1 MPATVAPP
9 ARSSSPAGSV
19 TLPSA
24 EELRGLRTG
33 LDAFLSGWLQD
44 QRGVAGAD
52 AHPTFTTLYDDL
64 REFAC
69 RPGKRLRPLLF
80 LLAHRIF
87 VEVGRGKSEVG
98 SLGKQVTDS
107 GSTSHFPLPTSHFL
121 LPIAASLELLHAFI
135 LIHDDIIDRSEL
147 RRALPTLH
155 RVIEHR
161 LTPFSDRRRAGRNLA
176 LVMGDILF
184 ALAQRC
190 LLEAPGIDPAL
201 RLRLASLLL
210 GCMVETGFGEVADII
225 HGTRDVSRVSVL
237 EIEQMYR
244 LKTTLYTVECPL
256 AMAALLAGVG
266 DAETLA
272 ALGRVAR
279 PAGLAFQIQ
288 NDLQEFARFEVSD
301 AEIPS
306 DVLEGKKTLLAR
318 TAFDRLNESDQ
329 GMLQLCLDH
338 GEPPSEAKVGKARD
352 LVAKSGAIGQLSDRM
367 ESLFAEA
374 DTAARVETFPEP
386 VRAGLAGLIRMMRG
400 ATGGASHA

>member
-1 MPATVAPP
+1 MPVTAAPP
-9 ARSSSPAGSV
+9 ASPSSLPAAV
-19 TLPSA
+19 ALPSA
-24 EELRGLRTG
+24 GELRDLRAG
-33 LDAFLSGWLQD
+33 LDTYLGRWLQD

-52 AHPTFTTLYDDL
+52 AHPPFTTLYDDL

-87 VEVGRGKSEVG
+87 TAPP
-98 SLGKQVTDS
+98 QV
-107 GSTSHFPLPTSHFL
+107 PPTAHQTL
-121 LPIAASLELLHAFI
+121 LPVAASLELLHAFI

-201 RLRLASLLL
+201 RARLASLLL

-225 HGTRDVSRVSVL
+225 HGTRDVSRVSL
-237 EIEQMYR
+237 GEIEQMYQ

-256 AMAALLAGVG
+256 TMAALLAGIG
-266 DAETLA
+266 DADTLA

-288 NDLQEFARFEVSD
+288 NDLQEFARFEISD
-301 AEIPS
+301 AEVPS

-318 TAFDRLNESDQ
+318 TAFNRLNETDRT
-329 GMLQLCLDH
+329 MLQLCLDH

-352 LVAKSGAIGQLSDRM
+352 LVAKSGAIGQLADRM
-367 ESLFAEA
+367 EALFAEA
-374 DTAARVETFPEP
+374 DAAARVETFPEP
-386 VRAGLAGLIRMMRG
+386 MRAGLAGLMCMMRG
-400 ATGGASHA
+400 ATSQGALA

>member
-1 MPATVAPP
+1 MPVTAAPP
-9 ARSSSPAGSV
+9 ASPPSASAA

-24 EELRGLRTG
+24 EDVRDLRAG
-33 LDAFLSGWLQD
+33 LDAYLGRWLQD
-44 QRGVAGAD
+44 QRGIAGAD

-87 VEVGRGKSEVG
+87 TAPHHS
-98 SLGKQVTDS
+98 
-107 GSTSHFPLPTSHFL
+107 PPTAHQTL
-121 LPIAASLELLHAFI
+121 LPVAASLELLHAFI

-155 RVIEHR
+155 RIIEHR

-201 RLRLASLLL
+201 RARLASLLL

-225 HGTRDVSRVSVL
+225 HGTRDVSRVSL
-237 EIEQMYR
+237 GEIEQMYQ

-256 AMAALLAGVG
+256 AMAALLAGIG
-266 DAETLA
+266 DADTLA

-288 NDLQEFARFEVSD
+288 NDLQEFARFEISD
-301 AEIPS
+301 AEVPS
-306 DVLEGKKTLLAR
+306 DMLEGKKTLLAR
-318 TAFDRLNESDQ
+318 TAFNRLNETDRT
-329 GMLQLCLDH
+329 MLQLCLDH

-352 LVAKSGAIGQLSDRM
+352 LVAKSGAIGQLADRM
-367 ESLFAEA
+367 EALFAEA
-374 DTAARVETFPEP
+374 DAAARVETFPESM
-386 VRAGLAGLIRMMRG
+386 RAGLAGLMCMMRG
-400 ATGGASHA
+400 ATSQGALA

>member
-1 MPATVAPP
+1 MPATVVSPVAP
-9 ARSSSPAGSV
+9 SSSAPGAV
-19 TLPSA
+19 TLPA
-24 EELRGLRTG
+24 AAELRDLRG
-33 LDAFLSGWLQD
+33 SLDVFLARWLQD
-44 QRGVAGAD
+44 QRGIAGAD

-87 VEVGRGKSEVG
+87 TGAAGQAPAPALSP
-98 SLGKQVTDS
+98 SA
-107 GSTSHFPLPTSHFL
+107 L
-121 LPIAASLELLHAFI
+121 LPVAASLELLHAFI

-190 LLEAPGIDPAL
+190 LLEAPGLDPDL
-201 RLRLASLLL
+201 RARLASLLL

-225 HGTRDVSRVSVL
+225 HGTRDVSRVSVP

-266 DAETLA
+266 DADTLA

-301 AEIPS
+301 AEVPS

-318 TAFDRLNESDQ
+318 TAFDRLNENDR

-338 GEPPSEAKVGKARD
+338 GEPPSEAKVGMARD
-352 LVAKSGAIGQLSDRM
+352 LVARSGAIGQLADRM
-367 ESLFAEA
+367 ETLFAEA
-374 DTAARVETFPEP
+374 DAAARVETFPEP

-400 ATGGASHA
+400 ATGGPAHHG

>member
-1 MPATVAPP
+1 MPVTVAHPVLP
-9 ARSSSPAGSV
+9 SSLPVADV
-19 TLPSA
+19 TLPLVD
-24 EELRGLRTG
+24 ELRALRTG
-33 LDAFLSGWLQD
+33 LDTFLAEWLLD
-44 QRGVAGAD
+44 QREAAGAD
-52 AHPTFTTLYDDL
+52 AHPTFTILYDDL
-64 REFAC
+64 REFVC

-87 VEVGRGKSEVG
+87 TG
-98 SLGKQVTDS
+98 SGQPSSLSPQPS
-107 GSTSHFPLPTSHFL
+107 SL
-121 LPIAASLELLHAFI
+121 LPVAASLELLHAFI

-201 RLRLASLLL
+201 RTRLASLLL

-225 HGTRDVSRVSVL
+225 HGTRDVSRVSVP
-237 EIEQMYR
+237 EIEQMYQ

-256 AMAALLAGVG
+256 AMAALFAGVG
-266 DAETLA
+266 DAPTLA

-301 AEIPS
+301 AEVPS

-318 TAFDRLNESDQ
+318 TAFDRLNENDR

-338 GEPPSEAKVGKARD
+338 GEPPSEAKVGMARD
-352 LVAKSGAIGQLSDRM
+352 LVAKSGAIGHLAVRM
-367 ESLFAEA
+367 ETLFAEA
-374 DTAARVETFPEP
+374 DAAARVETFPEP
-386 VRAGLAGLIRMMRG
+386 IRAGLAGLIRMMRG
-400 ATGGASHA
+400 ASAQSV

>member
-1 MPATVAPP
+1 MPATVVSPVSP
-9 ARSSSPAGSV
+9 SPSSVSGAV
-19 TLPSA
+19 TLPA
-24 EELRGLRTG
+24 AAELRELRAG
-33 LDAFLSGWLQD
+33 LDAFLAGWLQD

-52 AHPTFTTLYDDL
+52 AHPTFTILYDDL

-87 VEVGRGKSEVG
+87 TG
-98 SLGKQVTDS
+98 SGQPS
-107 GSTSHFPLPTSHFL
+107 SLPPSAL
-121 LPIAASLELLHAFI
+121 LPVAASLELLHAFI

-161 LTPFSDRRRAGRNLA
+161 LTPFSDRHRAGRNLA

-190 LLEAPGIDPAL
+190 LLEAPGIDPTL
-201 RLRLASLLL
+201 RARLASLLL

-225 HGTRDVSRVSVL
+225 HGTRDVSRVSVP

-256 AMAALLAGVG
+256 TMAALLAGVG
-266 DAETLA
+266 DADTLA

-301 AEIPS
+301 AEVPS
-306 DVLEGKKTLLAR
+306 DVLEGKKTMLAR
-318 TAFDRLNESDQ
+318 TAFDRLNENDR

-338 GEPPSEAKVGKARD
+338 GEPPSEAKVGRARD
-352 LVAKSGAIGQLSDRM
+352 LVAKSGAIGQLADRM
-367 ESLFAEA
+367 EALFAEA
-374 DTAARVETFPEP
+374 DAAARVETFPEP

-400 ATGGASHA
+400 ATAQGALA